1 MTANKGE
8 MSNSK
13 ADEAAPAGQVGDS
26 GAPPAYEPTPA
37 DSRSASSPTPADPD
51 ASLVDSKTAGPTA
64 DAPFRFPVDGALP
77 AYSPPTP
84 SQPGPSTPTQKLIA
98 IPQVQPTPTSAFLK
112 AYAPT
117 LLRHGIVEQTFL
129 SFLETLS
136 AFLAAKVSDRAVA
149 HAADVASQVGEGPK
163 SHFKHVYGHTK
174 DVFRNIGSN
183 AKKGNIFGAVGG
195 IIGGTVTVPVS
206 AALGSVGAVV
216 SLPGRALG
224 AVAKKPLTQR
234 QRAEAYVA
242 VANKDWFWKRGLEAA
257 LGDSGDVAGLLGVGV
272 AQLTEGG
279 AEGISGGL
287 GGKIERLEVADG
299 EQAVAVL
306 EVGLAS
312 LWLVLRRVEGQEG
325 SA

>member
-1 MTANKGE
+1 MP
-8 MSNSK
+8 NSK
-13 ADEAAPAGQVGDS
+13 ADEAASAGQHDDG
-26 GAPPAYEPTPA
+26 GAPPAYEPTQA
-37 DSRSASSPTPADPD
+37 DARFASSPTAADPNTNIT
-51 ASLVDSKTAGPTA
+51 DSKTAGPTA
-64 DAPFRFPVDGALP
+64 DAPFRFPADAPLP
-77 AYSPPTP
+77 AYSLQP
-84 SQPGPSTPTQKLIA
+84 STSQAGPSTPTGKLIA
-98 IPQVQPTPTSAFLK
+98 IPQVQPTPTSPFLK
-112 AYAPT
+112 AYAPA

-149 HAADVASQVGEGPK
+149 HASDVAASVGEGPK

-195 IIGGTVTVPVS
+195 IIGGTVSVPVS
-206 AALGSVGAVV
+206 AALGTVGAVV
-216 SLPGRALG
+216 SLPGRTLG
-224 AVAKKPLTQR
+224 AVSKKPLTQR

-272 AQLTEGG
+272 AQLAVGG
-279 AEGISGGL
+279 PDAIAGGL
-287 GGKIERLEVADG
+287 GGKTEKLEVSDG
-299 EQAVAVL
+299 TEAAGRL
-306 EVGLAS
+306 EVGLDS
-312 LWLVLRRVEGQEG
+312 LWLVVRRIERQEG